1 MKKKLIVSLVIV
13 TILLLLAGCN
23 KVKQDESVEKREEK
37 KVAITMYLW
46 DKNMTKALTPWLE
59 EIFPEYDINFVIGY
73 NNMAYYKDMAEKR
86 GELPDIITCR
96 RFSLNDAE
104 ALSEKLMD
112 FSTSDIAS
120 TFYPS
125 YIEYNRE
132 HDGAIRWLPMCAVV
146 DGLVAN
152 LDLFEEYGIEIPKD
166 YASFIDAINKFEENG
181 IRGFATDY
189 FFDYTC
195 LEILQ
200 GTSIPTLTSLDGA
213 IWRKEYESGN
223 IDLAKEKEE
232 SIWPEVF
239 ATCMKF
245 IKDTKARGEDN
256 LHNFQ
261 YFANE
266 FKEGRLAIFRA
277 TAHDAAAL
285 KEYDGMNTAMLPY
298 FGVTEN
304 DNWLLTYPM
313 FQVAVNSKVNED
325 PEKEKAVMNILSAMF
340 SKEGQMKAA
349 CDIAFLSYN
358 KTVDIAPTDVMK
370 YIIPEIESNH
380 LYMRLASTEMF
391 SISKNVVQRMVNG
404 EIDEIEAYKEFS
416 SLLSSKDYSLS
427 EEVVMV
433 QDESYPLSFGEN
445 GNEAASAVLNTIR
458 SAIGS
463 DIAISYS
470 SLVSSPIYKGE
481 YTLQE
486 IKWILTF
493 NNSVYKGI
501 YTGEEIKDI
510 MSWLINTNIDG
521 ANPIR
526 HKNSMPVTSGMEYE
540 IQDNGDG
547 TYTLLSLKV
556 GNEPLVSE
564 KEYSLVFFG
573 LDLYLTSYEYCNSPM
588 PQWLE
593 EKRKGDLLE
602 LSNNGYLLKGIKEN
616 GRILPPTSYV
626 TVNNSAV
633 KP

>member
-146 DGLVAN
+146 DGLLAN

-232 SIWPEVF
+232 SLWQNVF
-239 ATCMKF
+239 SSCMKF
-245 IKDTKARGEDN
+245 IDDTKAREEDN
-256 LHNFQ
+256 LNIFQ
-261 YFANE
+261 YFLKE
-266 FKEGRLAIFRA
+266 FKEGRIAIIRA
-277 TAHDAAAL
+277 TAHDAHNL
-285 KEYDGMNTAMLPY
+285 NKIDGMNTAMLPY
-298 FGVTEN
+298 YGETEN
-304 DNWLLTYPM
+304 DNWILTYPM
-313 FQVAVNSKVNED
+313 FQVAVSNKVKED
-325 PEKEKAVMNILSAMF
+325 PEKEKAVMDILSAMF
-340 SKEGQMKAA
+340 SKEGQMRAA
-349 CDIAFLSYN
+349 CDTSFLSYN
-358 KTVDIAPTDVMK
+358 KTVDITPIDEMR
-370 YIIPEIESNH
+370 YILPEIENNH

-391 SISKNVVQRMVNG
+391 SISKEVVQKMVRR

-416 SLLSSKDYSLS
+416 SLLSSKDDSLS

-433 QDESYPLSFGEN
+433 QDESYPLTFCEN

-486 IKWILTF
+486 VKWILTF

-540 IQDNGDG
+540 IKDNGDG
-547 TYTLLSLKV
+547 TYTLLSLKLDGV
-556 GNEPLVSE
+556 PLQSD
-564 KEYSLVFFG
+564 KEYSLAIFG
-573 LDLYLTSYEYCNSPM
+573 LDLYLTSEEYCNSPM
-588 PQWLE
+588 PHFLVEKREKGVLE
-593 EKRKGDLLE
+593 ETNK
-602 LSNNGYLLKGIKEN
+602 GYLLKGIEAN
-616 GRILPPTSYV
+616 GRILPPTSYIKI
-626 TVNNSAV
+626 NMAN
-633 KP
+633 

>member
-1 MKKKLIVSLVIV
+1 MKKKLSVSLVIV
-13 TILLLLAGCN
+13 TTLLLIVGCG
-23 KVKQDESVEKREEK
+23 KKTQDESVEKREEN

-59 EIFPEYDINFVIGY
+59 EKFPEYDINFVIGY
-73 NNMAYYKDMAEKR
+73 NNMDYYKDMAEKR

-104 ALSEKLMD
+104 ALSEMLVD
-112 FSTSDIAS
+112 FSTTDIAS

-146 DGLVAN
+146 DGFVAN
-152 LDLFEEYGIEIPKD
+152 LDLFEEYGIEIPTD
-166 YASFIDAINKFEENG
+166 YASFIDALNKFEEKG
-181 IRGFATDY
+181 IRGFAADY

-223 IDLAKEKEE
+223 IELAKEKEE

-239 ATCMKF
+239 AACMNF
-245 IKDTKARGEDN
+245 LEDTKARSEDN

-261 YFANE
+261 YFLNE
-266 FKEGRLAIFRA
+266 FKEGRIAMYRA
-277 TAHDAAAL
+277 TAHDATNI
-285 KEYDGMNTAMLPY
+285 KELNGINTAMLPY
-298 FGVTEN
+298 FGESEN
-304 DNWLLTYPM
+304 DNWILTYPM
-313 FQVAVNSKVNED
+313 FQVAVNSKVKED
-325 PEKEKAVMNILSAMF
+325 PEKERAVMNILSAMF

-349 CDIAFLSYN
+349 CDISFLSYN
-358 KTVDIAPTDVMK
+358 KTVDIEPTDVMK

-391 SISKNVVQRMVNG
+391 SISKKVVQKMVNG
-404 EIDEIEAYKEFS
+404 EIDEEKAYNEFS
-416 SLLSSKDYSLS
+416 YLLSNKDDSLA
-427 EEVVMV
+427 EDVVMV

-470 SLVSSPIYKGE
+470 SLVSSPIFKGE

-493 NNSVYKGI
+493 NNPVYFGK

-547 TYTLLSLKV
+547 TYTLLSLRV
-556 GNEPLVSE
+556 DNEPIVSD
-564 KEYSLVFFG
+564 KEYSLAFFG

-593 EKRKGDLLE
+593 EKREGSLVE
-602 LSNNGYLLKGIKEN
+602 LSNNGYLLEGIKEN

-626 TVNNSAV
+626 TINSAV